1 MKLPSWPTVI
11 ISVVTAAFLAVVA
24 FVFFSQRHKVDLVA
38 PDYYAQSL
46 RHQDRIDSVRRAAQ
60 LTPEPMLRVEQRSV
74 QVAIPNPVGATG
86 EVYFYRPSD
95 GKLDQ
100 RLPLALDEAGRQT
113 MDASALAGGFWKI
126 ELTWTVSNLA
136 YRVETSA
143 ML

>member
-11 ISVVTAAFLAVVA
+11 ISVVTAAFLVVVA
-24 FVFFSQRHKVDLVA
+24 FVFFTLRHKVELVA

-46 RHQDRIDSVRRAAQ
+46 RHQDRMESVQRAAQ
-60 LTPEPMLRVEQRSV
+60 LTSEPMLRVENRSIH
-74 QVAIPNPVGATG
+74 VAIPNPAGATG

-100 RLPLALDEAGRQT
+100 RIALALDEAGRQT
-113 MDASALAGGFWKI
+113 LDASALADGFWKI

>member
-11 ISVVTAAFLAVVA
+11 IAVVTAAFLVVVA
-24 FVFFSQRHKVDLVA
+24 FVFFSQRHKVELVA

-46 RHQDRIDSVRRAAQ
+46 RHQDRMDSVQRARQFTNAPILQ
-60 LTPEPMLRVEQRSV
+60 VEGRSV
-74 QVAIPNPVGATG
+74 RVAIPNPAGASG

-95 GKLDQ
+95 GKMDQ
-100 RLPLALDEAGRQT
+100 RIALALDDAGRQT
-113 MDASALAGGFWKI
+113 LDASALAGGFWKI